1 MMRLILGQQES
12 KRTTRCDATCR
23 CKSSPVF
30 CYAAQH
36 GPICM
41 ILLEQEGTLA
51 CPFPEGGL
59 TISFVFDPPKACAGN
74 LKQRLN
80 IQCGTTNGSTSPG
93 TTTPTSTLLG
103 MVCQVIYPL
112 VLDPGR
118 NSRTRRL
125 LEGET
130 FMRQHRNSRGV
141 PETVAQRFVCFA
153 E

>member
-1 MMRLILGQQES
+1 MFS
-12 KRTTRCDATCR
+12 
-23 CKSSPVF
+23 
-30 CYAAQH
+30 YAGQH

-41 ILLEQEGTLA
+41 ILLEREARLA
-51 CPFPEGGL
+51 CTFSEGGL
-59 TISFVFDPPKACAGN
+59 TMALVFDPPIACAGN

-80 IQCGTTNGSTSPG
+80 IQCGTTNGPTSPG
-93 TTTPTSTLLG
+93 ITTPSSTLLG

-125 LEGET
+125 SEGET

-141 PETVAQRFVCFA
+141 PEIVAQRFLCFA
-153 E
+153 EGAISW